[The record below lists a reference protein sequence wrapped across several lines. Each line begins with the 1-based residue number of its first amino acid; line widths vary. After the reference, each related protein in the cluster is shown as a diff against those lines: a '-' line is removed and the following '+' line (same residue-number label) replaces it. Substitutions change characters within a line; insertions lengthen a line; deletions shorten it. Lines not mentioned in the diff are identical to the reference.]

1 MTQATYTQA
10 RRKKLASNPARKART
25 LAERRADFESQMRE
39 FAARDGI
46 VALTELT
53 EVSKRIKRL
62 RKRSGLKQY
71 EVAAKINVAPRTYQ
85 SWENGEVETSKA
97 NYAKIGKALGASA
110 NWILF
115 GQEEEPPP
123 VDLKPAEAIADL
135 IDLDNRAKARHVEM
149 MKELGEIRGLLEG
162 QETTAQQ
169 DGHSEASGQ

>member
-1 MTQATYTQA
+1 
-10 RRKKLASNPARKART
+10 
-25 LAERRADFESQMRE
+25 MRE

-85 SWENGEVETSKA
+85 SWENGEVETTRE
-97 NYAKIGKALGASA
+97 NYGRIGKLFGASA

-115 GQEEEPPP
+115 GQEDEPPMPSQRP
-123 VDLKPAEAIADL
+123 VEDPSSQTLAALE
-135 IDLDNRAKARHVEM
+135 RAAVERHSQVM
-149 MKELGEIRGLLEG
+149 TELGKIRTLLEVQG
-162 QETTAQQ
+162 TTGQQ
-169 DGHSEASGQ
+169 DEPKRASG